1 MRGICGFACPKSLT
15 INDLREAG
23 PRKPLMLNELELFYF
38 ISKKRLA
45 FPRQSVI
52 MGGMI
57 NNDHKT
63 FRDLVFQDHA
73 NQPNGIQARLDL
85 GNGIEI
91 SVVSMKTKSN
101 GYGGLYGDA
110 SNGTYEVAMYHNNSM
125 LPLAKYDDVL
135 GWQDEVAITRL
146 MGEAQR
152 NGFAWVD
159 LLHELRNDYTQ
170 SLLSD

>member
-1 MRGICGFACPKSLT
+1 MT
-15 INDLREAG
+15 IKNF
-23 PRKPLMLNELELFYF
+23 N
-38 ISKKRLA
+38 
-45 FPRQSVI
+45 
-52 MGGMI
+52 
-57 NNDHKT
+57 
-63 FRDLVFQDHA
+63 DLVFTDHA
-73 NQPNGIQARLDL
+73 NNPDGVQAKLDL
-85 GNGIEI
+85 GNNLEI